1 MSISWTEPK
10 AMPQSDTP
18 RTCLAIILAAGEGTR
33 MRSDKPKVMH
43 EIAGRPMLGHVL
55 SAVQAAG
62 ATRIAVVVG
71 PDRADVA
78 QTARVFAPDCA
89 IFEQRERLGTAH
101 AVLAAREALE
111 EPADDVII
119 AFADTPLIDAA
130 SFTGL
135 RAPLAQRAVMA
146 VLGFEAFNPTGY
158 GRLIVV
164 NGNLQAIREEKDASI
179 EEKPISLCNAGL
191 MAFRGDAVLG
201 LLDAIGNDNAKGE
214 YYLTDAVALAA
225 ARDETIA
232 VVRAPEDIVQGVND
246 RAQLAAA
253 EAVMQRR
260 LRAQAMAG
268 GATLIDPASVHLS
281 ADTVIGRDVVIEP
294 NVFFGPGVSVG
305 DNAVIHAFSHI
316 EGTQIGAGAQI
327 GPFARLRPGTRL
339 AEKAKVGNFV
349 EIKKAQVGPGAKV
362 NHLSYIGDAQ
372 IGARANIGAGTITC
386 NYDGFDK
393 HLTRIGEGAFI
404 GSNSALVAP
413 VTIGDGAYVG
423 SGSVVTQDV
432 PDDAL
437 AIARGRQHTKEGWA
451 RDFRASRG
459 RR

>member
-1 MSISWTEPK
+1 
-10 AMPQSDTP
+10 
-18 RTCLAIILAAGEGTR
+18 

-78 QTARVFAPDCA
+78 EATRAFAPDCV

-101 AVLAAREALE
+101 AVLAARDALE
-111 EPADDVII
+111 APADDVII
-119 AFADTPLIDAA
+119 AFADTPLIDAQTFA
-130 SFTGL
+130 RL
-135 RAPLAQRAVMA
+135 RAPLGDGAAMA
-146 VLGFEAFNPTGY
+146 VLGFDAFDPTGY
-158 GRLIVV
+158 GRLIVE
-164 NGNLQAIREEKDASI
+164 NGNLRAIREEKDASI

-191 MAFRGDAVLG
+191 MAFRGDTVLG

-214 YYLTDAVALAA
+214 YYLTDAVALAT
-225 ARDETIA
+225 ARKQTIA
-232 VVRAPEDIVQGVND
+232 IVRAPERIVQGVND

-253 EAVMQRR
+253 EAVMQER
-260 LRAQAMAG
+260 LRLQAMAG

-339 AEKAKVGNFV
+339 AEKVKVGNFV

-413 VTIGDGAYVG
+413 VTIGEGAYVG

-437 AIARGRQHTKEGWA
+437 AIARGRQFTRAGWA
-451 RDFRASRG
+451 SAFRARKTG
-459 RR
+459 KPEG

>member
-1 MSISWTEPK
+1 
-10 AMPQSDTP
+10 
-18 RTCLAIILAAGEGTR
+18 

-78 QTARVFAPDCA
+78 EATRAFAPDCV

-101 AVLAAREALE
+101 AVLAARDALE
-111 EPADDVII
+111 APADDVII
-119 AFADTPLIDAA
+119 AFADTPLIDAQTFA
-130 SFTGL
+130 RL
-135 RAPLAQRAVMA
+135 RAPLGDGAAMA
-146 VLGFEAFNPTGY
+146 VLGFDAFDPTGY
-158 GRLIVV
+158 GRLIVE
-164 NGNLQAIREEKDASI
+164 NGNLRAIREEKDASI

-191 MAFRGDAVLG
+191 MAFRGDTVLG

-214 YYLTDAVALAA
+214 YYLTDAVALAT
-225 ARDETIA
+225 ARKQTIA
-232 VVRAPEDIVQGVND
+232 IVRAPERIVQGVND

-253 EAVMQRR
+253 EAVMQER
-260 LRAQAMAG
+260 LRLQAMAG

-339 AEKAKVGNFV
+339 AEKVKVGNFV

-413 VTIGDGAYVG
+413 VTIGEGAYVG

-437 AIARGRQHTKEGWA
+437 AIARGRQFSRAGWA
-451 RDFRASRG
+451 SAFRARKTG
-459 RR
+459 KPEG

>member
-1 MSISWTEPK
+1 MSHDS
-10 AMPQSDTP
+10 SS

-33 MRSDKPKVMH
+33 MRSDKSKVMH

-78 QTARVFAPDCA
+78 QTARAFAPECV
-89 IFEQRERLGTAH
+89 IFEQGERLGTAH
-101 AVLAAREALE
+101 AVLAARDALE

-119 AFADTPLIDAA
+119 AFADTPLIDAQTFA
-130 SFTGL
+130 GL
-135 RAPLAQRAVMA
+135 RAPLGDGAAMV
-146 VLGFEAFNPTGY
+146 VLGFDAFDPTGY
-158 GRLIVV
+158 GRLIVE
-164 NGNLQAIREEKDASI
+164 NGNLRAIREEKDASI

-225 ARDETIA
+225 ARNETIA
-232 VVRAPEDIVQGVND
+232 IVRAPERIVQGVND

-253 EAVMQRR
+253 EAVMQER
-260 LRAQAMAG
+260 LRLQAMAG
-268 GATLIDPASVHLS
+268 GATLIDPTSVHLS
-281 ADTVIGRDVVIEP
+281 ADTAIGRDVVIEP
-294 NVFFGPGVSVG
+294 NVFFGPGVSVA
-305 DNAVIHAFSHI
+305 DRAVIHAFSHI

-327 GPFARLRPGTRL
+327 GPFARLRPGTVL

-362 NHLSYIGDAQ
+362 NHLSYIGDAE

-413 VTIGDGAYVG
+413 VTIGQGAYVG

-437 AIARGRQHTKEGWA
+437 AIARGRQFMRAGWA
-451 RDFRASRG
+451 SAFHARKTG
-459 RR
+459 KPEG

>member
-1 MSISWTEPK
+1 
-10 AMPQSDTP
+10 MPQSDTP

-33 MRSDKPKVMH
+33 MRSRKPKVMH

-55 SAVQAAG
+55 GAVQAAG

-78 QTARVFAPDCA
+78 EAARRFAPDCE

-101 AVLAAREALE
+101 AVLAARAALAA
-111 EPADDVII
+111 PADDVIV
-119 AFADTPLIDAA
+119 AFADTPLIDADT
-130 SFTGL
+130 FTRL
-135 RAPLAQRAVMA
+135 RAPLTGGAAMA

-158 GRLIVV
+158 GRLIVE
-164 NGNLQAIREEKDASI
+164 NGNLTAIREEKDASI

-191 MAFRGDAVLG
+191 MAFRGAG
-201 LLDAIGNDNAKGE
+201 LLSLLEAISNDNAKGE

-225 ARDETIA
+225 RGGESIA
-232 VVRAPEDIVQGVND
+232 VVRAPERIVQGVND
-246 RAQLAAA
+246 RAQLASA
-253 EAVMQRR
+253 EAVMQER
-260 LRAQAMAG
+260 LRTIVMAN
-268 GATLIDPASVHLS
+268 GATLLDPSSVHLS

-305 DNAVIHAFSHI
+305 DGAVIHAFSHI
-316 EGTQIGAGAQI
+316 EGAVIGPGAQI
-327 GPFARLRPGTRL
+327 GPFARLRPGTDL

-349 EIKKAQVGPGAKV
+349 EIKKAQIGPGAKV
-362 NHLSYIGDAQ
+362 NHLTYIGDAV
-372 IGARANIGAGTITC
+372 IGAGANIGAGTITC

-393 HLTRIGEGAFI
+393 HLTTIGAGAFI

-413 VTIGDGAYVG
+413 VTIGEGAYVG

-437 AIARGRQHTKEGWA
+437 AIARGRQHVKKDWA
-451 RDFRASRG
+451 KDFRASRKQ
-459 RR
+459 R